1 MRNHSPRYL
10 VKMTAI
16 FLVLLLA
23 ALLLE
28 VMARLVFAYQE
39 ELSANPFLSTLARG
53 EMVLDP
59 YEMESPSVGGHW
71 GLRPGY
77 SSNSMNNP
85 FRINKNGMRGPDIDA
100 KHSRLRILSLGDSVT
115 FGLGDVTYPRILE
128 NLLNGAGLPVEVI
141 NGGVEGYS
149 PRNLLYE
156 INRYLSLRPEIVTI
170 FIGWNSLYSSTY
182 WLEKH
187 ERISRLL
194 WFIRNFS
201 RSFKRQSLGEEAYA
215 TEMLARTPEPDA
227 NNNDVVYAAGY
238 SAPFLGQIEQLADRL
253 QKGGSKV
260 FLITLPG
267 LFVSDE
273 QPTARALKIGHL
285 PAFSVNPYVLAKIT
299 QRYNQSLRDLALR
312 KGLGLIDMADWSKTH
327 LTPRDKFFSDSVHLT
342 GEGLRKISGVIAEQL
357 KIAVGK
363 EGLQ

>member
-1 MRNHSPRYL
+1 MHNPRHRKS
-10 VKMTAI
+10 VKYTAI
-16 FLVLLLA
+16 IFVLLIAVLT
-23 ALLLE
+23 LE
-28 VMARLVFAYQE
+28 GMARLVFAYQD
-39 ELSANPFLSTLARG
+39 ELSGSLVFSNLARG
-53 EMVLDP
+53 QLVMDP
-59 YEMESPSVGGHW
+59 YEIESPSIGGHW

-77 SSNSMNNP
+77 PTNSTNNP
-85 FRINKNGMRGPDIDA
+85 FRINKNGMRGPDIDE

-115 FGLGDVTYPRILE
+115 FGLADATYPRILE
-128 NLLNGAGLPVEVI
+128 NVLNGAGLSVEVI

-156 INRYLSLRPEIVTI
+156 IDRYLSLRPEVVTI
-170 FIGWNSLYSSTY
+170 FIGWNALYSSTY

-194 WFIRNFS
+194 WFIRNIS
-201 RSFKRQSLGEEAYA
+201 RSLKRQLLGEEAYA
-215 TEMLARTPEPDA
+215 TEMLARPPELDA
-227 NNNDVVYAAGY
+227 SNDDVIYAAGY
-238 SAPFLGQIEQLADRL
+238 SAPFLGQIEELVDRL

-285 PAFSVNPYVLAKIT
+285 PAYSVNPYVLAKIT

-312 KGLGLIDMADWSKTH
+312 KGLGLIDIADWSKIH

-342 GEGLRKISGVIAEQL
+342 GEGLRKISGVITEHI
-357 KIAVGK
+357 KKFIGK